1 MPTLAGVVVAFFKF
15 QMFWFG
21 LIALLLLT
29 YAFSGSPKIGSIC
42 STLFEVSLPILGV
55 LNLAL
60 WIHYLLAP
68 KLRTGKDNAK
78 TLPPD
83 RPSKEVL

>member
-1 MPTLAGVVVAFFKF
+1 MAGVAYAFFKF
-15 QMFWFG
+15 QMYWFG
-21 LIALLLLT
+21 LIALLLLA
-29 YAFSGSPKIGSIC
+29 YAFSDSPEIGSIC
-42 STLFEVSLPILGV
+42 STLFEVSLPILGI
-55 LNLAL
+55 LNLAF

-68 KLRTGKDNAK
+68 KLRTGKDSAK